1 MRIKIN
7 KLFGK
12 YSTETDLNDKCVIF
26 IGENGIGKSTTL
38 KIIEAIIKMKYID
51 LLKYNFD
58 SFEVNNIIVNYDELV
73 PLKRDL
79 LQSVSDIDS
88 TNYNKL
94 KQIIDNINY
103 DEYFELI
110 RSAMNDRLTIM
121 LKKKI
126 SSIFYSNKNFKYEN
140 DNNNLLLI
148 IKKHIT
154 KLIKNGMMPLCQEYK
169 YNALIIKGYDK
180 SFSLNMVRDYNIIN
194 NNEKLIQNDID
205 TNIEGPEF
213 YEYKEKYK
221 TMDFQKYLRSNI
233 ISFNNILK
241 YDVFNDISKNKI
253 NLSKI
258 LFKIYYNERE
268 FERIIEKYYNY
279 IVNNNL
285 PELNEYRMYN
295 LTPEDIIY
303 MNYFIGPLLPK
314 DSFLDIDM
322 YEMKEKMNVFYD
334 FMQKEKLFYEGIKS
348 NNKTENLQR
357 LFDKYFVN
365 KKIIV
370 TPAGIIV
377 KFNEK
382 EYDEIDYN
390 SLSEGERKLI
400 IIFVLC
406 TLFDDIVLFLD
417 EPETSLSIIWQ
428 ETIIPDLL
436 EYTNVKN
443 IIVATQSPYIISD
456 DSLTKYINPIINV
469 EDEKNGR

>member
-1 MRIKIN
+1 
-7 KLFGK
+7 
-12 YSTETDLNDKCVIF
+12 
-26 IGENGIGKSTTL
+26 
-38 KIIEAIIKMKYID
+38 
-51 LLKYNFD
+51 
-58 SFEVNNIIVNYDELV
+58 
-73 PLKRDL
+73 
-79 LQSVSDIDS
+79 
-88 TNYNKL
+88 
-94 KQIIDNINY
+94 
-103 DEYFELI
+103 
-110 RSAMNDRLTIM
+110 
-121 LKKKI
+121 
-126 SSIFYSNKNFKYEN
+126 
-140 DNNNLLLI
+140 
-148 IKKHIT
+148 
-154 KLIKNGMMPLCQEYK
+154 
-169 YNALIIKGYDK
+169 
-180 SFSLNMVRDYNIIN
+180 
-194 NNEKLIQNDID
+194 
-205 TNIEGPEF
+205 
-213 YEYKEKYK
+213 
-221 TMDFQKYLRSNI
+221 
-233 ISFNNILK
+233 
-241 YDVFNDISKNKI
+241 
-253 NLSKI
+253 
-258 LFKIYYNERE
+258 
-268 FERIIEKYYNY
+268 
-279 IVNNNL
+279 
-285 PELNEYRMYN
+285 MYN

>member
-103 DEYFELI
+103 NEYFELI

-233 ISFNNILK
+233 ISFNNI
-241 YDVFNDISKNKI
+241 
-253 NLSKI
+253 
-258 LFKIYYNERE
+258 
-268 FERIIEKYYNY
+268 
-279 IVNNNL
+279 
-285 PELNEYRMYN
+285 
-295 LTPEDIIY
+295 T
-303 MNYFIGPLLPK
+303 
-314 DSFLDIDM
+314 
-322 YEMKEKMNVFYD
+322 
-334 FMQKEKLFYEGIKS
+334 LFYFYHYK
-348 NNKTENLQR
+348 
-357 LFDKYFVN
+357 D
-365 KKIIV
+365 
-370 TPAGIIV
+370 
-377 KFNEK
+377 
-382 EYDEIDYN
+382 
-390 SLSEGERKLI
+390 
-400 IIFVLC
+400 IF
-406 TLFDDIVLFLD
+406 
-417 EPETSLSIIWQ
+417 
-428 ETIIPDLL
+428 
-436 EYTNVKN
+436 Y
-443 IIVATQSPYIISD
+443 
-456 DSLTKYINPIINV
+456 LT
-469 EDEKNGR
+469 